1 MKTRRR
7 MLSVLLAVMLII
19 GLVPASVFAEGS
31 TAPAAAGDVV
41 TIPDPEFQKLIN
53 SQLGQSDGTN
63 ITEEDMEKLTYL
75 EIKAS
80 SGVKD
85 IDGIQYAVNLKNLK
99 ISGDIQNVG
108 KIEGLK
114 NLTDLSIENNSMTDL
129 SQLGSKPALKKLNLS
144 GCRNLVSR
152 CV

>member
-41 TIPDPEFQKLIN
+41 TIGILEFQKLIN

-99 ISGDIQNVG
+99 DIRRYPKCGQN
-108 KIEGLK
+108 
-114 NLTDLSIENNSMTDL
+114 
-129 SQLGSKPALKKLNLS
+129 
-144 GCRNLVSR
+144 
-152 CV
+152 